1 MSLITLSAILQHKE
15 EQFKHKRYT
24 KGHTGDY
31 IEGHTG
37 GHMSLKEGEK
47 FVRDFIIFIIVVAI
61 IDILIIILAV
71 HYILECSKAQNWNMW
86 ITVILI
92 ILLFAPGVGT
102 ALGMAIII
110 YGLAGGCAPNPKL
123 SFSFF

>member
-1 MSLITLSAILQHKE
+1 MSLITLTALLQNKE
-15 EQFKHKRYT
+15 EAFKNKHYT
-24 KGHTGDY
+24 EDHTGDY

-37 GHMSLKEGEK
+37 GKMSLKEGEK
-47 FVRDFIIFIIVVAI
+47 FARDFIIFLIVVAI
-61 IDILIIILAV
+61 IDILIIISAV

-92 ILLFAPGVGT
+92 ILLFAPGIGT
-102 ALGMAIII
+102 ALALAIII